1 MGEDFNDDDYHGTD
15 FQSMQAPSSTHPAT
29 TYPVRTNPSLLCI
42 HIYIHIIYTIFIYV
56 LHVLYIYIYIHG
68 FEITYKGTCGILHI
82 SLVVFGSHPSILPDV
97 FFPELSLGR
106 QSCTN
111 WDTIGRSTFQPT
123 KDNDTHYPRSRCTD
137 PLARTSV

>member
-42 HIYIHIIYTIFIYV
+42 HIYTYIIYTIFIYV

-97 FFPELSLGR
+97 FFSRTKPRKTIMHKLGH
-106 QSCTN
+106 N
-111 WDTIGRSTFQPT
+111 WQIDFSAHKGQ
-123 KDNDTHYPRSRCTD
+123 
-137 PLARTSV
+137 